1 MTCFIYSWLPAGLSA
16 QVIQREKGVM
26 LSFMLLDFPRSF
38 ICNHLRQN
46 HRMAEVGR
54 ELRVS
59 GPALCS
65 SSDTWS
71 SLLWTVWVVDISRH
85 GDSMPSL
92 GNLPGVFLCLD
103 GAQSILV
110 CAHCLLSH
118 HWTPLRS
125 PWPLLYSLPSSI
137 YYTLMGCNLSL
148 LQTGQ
153 SHLSH
158 SLFTGLWLMGKNWF
172 FRGLIFF
179 YFLMLVLLSF
189 VLDEIFL
196 INLGQIKNISFG
208 LRDWL
213 ETVF

>member
-1 MTCFIYSWLPAGLSA
+1 
-16 QVIQREKGVM
+16 
-26 LSFMLLDFPRSF
+26 
-38 ICNHLRQN
+38 
-46 HRMAEVGR
+46 
-54 ELRVS
+54 
-59 GPALCS
+59 
-65 SSDTWS
+65 
-71 SLLWTVWVVDISRH
+71 
-85 GDSMPSL
+85 MPSL

-103 GAQSILV
+103 GAQSISV

-125 PWPLLYSLPSSI
+125 PWLLLYSLPSSI

-213 ETVF
+213 ETIFLKFNTVYIYRESRGEEQGKIGADLYPLGLWKLGHTALA